1 MNLMPVIVMG
11 SDHAGFRMKEFLKR
25 NLQEAGYTVEDKG
38 TNNEESVDAG
48 IYAIA
53 VGEAVAADPV
63 HKKGILICGTGIG
76 MSMNAN
82 KVNGIR
88 ASLVADLFSA
98 KMTRAHNDAN
108 VLCMGARVIA
118 EAMAWEITEVWL
130 STEHLGGKYAKR
142 VEHMMAYEKT
152 RESRK

>member
-1 MNLMPVIVMG
+1 MNLMPIIVMG
-11 SDHAGFRMKEFLKR
+11 SDHAGFRMKEFLKK

-53 VGEAVAADPV
+53 VGEEVAADPV

-88 ASLVADLFSA
+88 ASLAADLFSA

-118 EAMAWEITEVWL
+118 EAMAWEITKVWL
-130 STEHLGGKYAKR
+130 STEYLGGKYAKR

-152 RESRK
+152 RK